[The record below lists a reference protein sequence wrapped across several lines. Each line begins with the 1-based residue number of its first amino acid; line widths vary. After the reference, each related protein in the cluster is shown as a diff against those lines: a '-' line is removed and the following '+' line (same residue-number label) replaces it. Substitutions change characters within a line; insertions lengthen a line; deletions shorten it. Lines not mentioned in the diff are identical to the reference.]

1 MKNDEFLKEF
11 DKSQFDA
18 DQIEQIRYGLVF
30 DLDISVYAKPEFSW
44 DQMQQIKYGLEAGI
58 DVSIYANPEIN
69 SNQMLQI
76 RLGLED
82 GIDVSTYAKPEFDCD
97 QLQEIRYGL
106 KHKIDVS
113 IYADPKFDVTQ
124 MRQIRLGLKK
134 GLDVSIYANSEFNYL
149 QMQEI
154 RLGLENDIDVSIY
167 AKPKF
172 NAEQM
177 TEIRLGLEKGL
188 DVSIYTNSEFSWR
201 QMQEIRLGLVY
212 TSSKFKLCPNPNY
225 REFPNIKME
234 SKKTI
239 TLAKITDIKLMNA
252 EYKWE
257 MGYNYFNFTCK
268 IDGIED
274 KIHLLQQ
281 RCDEGYHFSIHSDK
295 DDIWRKLSVR
305 DANKLEEIL
314 LTEERYRTYHNRIE
328 NLTSLDDCREMRYE
342 LLESED
348 YYLRQMFATLS
359 DELRQKE
366 DYYTNESIEEEKEL
380 C

>member
-1 MKNDEFLKEF
+1 MKNDDFLKEF

-30 DLDISVYAKPEFSW
+30 GLDISVYAKPEFSW
-44 DQMQQIKYGLEAGI
+44 EQMQQIKYGLEAGI

-113 IYADPKFDVTQ
+113 IYADPKFD
-124 MRQIRLGLKK
+124 
-134 GLDVSIYANSEFNYL
+134 
-149 QMQEI
+149 
-154 RLGLENDIDVSIY
+154 
-167 AKPKF
+167 
-172 NAEQM
+172 AEQM

-225 REFPNIKME
+225 RGFPNIKME

-257 MGYNYFNFTCK
+257 MGYNYFDFTCK